1 MVLSS
6 VLNQGSRLLRSPAV
20 LGAAAGRGAFR
31 NAQQTCRAAPSPSA
45 SGAWTTVR
53 VGVHHRAFWDWS
65 GAGKGGDQ
73 GGAKGSG
80 GAAGNGG
87 RSGGGN
93 AGHDGKGKFGGSNGV
108 GEAAAEEQPPPG
120 GASAP
125 GGTSPMLVGS
135 GDQAPRPS
143 RLVGL
148 PIKWRPLFP
157 TTAYT
162 YTITN
167 PDVLTAVA
175 KSSRSGL
182 PYVAVFLRKEPE
194 WNQAAGGSDAEGAE
208 GEGGGAPAVENKEGV
223 VEGSA
228 ENAVQ
233 QTFPEVITSLDEIHE
248 VGTLAQ
254 VADIRP
260 SAMPGEVQLLLV
272 GHRRL
277 SIKEL
282 ISMGPPLEV
291 EVDHWNTGEFD
302 ADSEVIRAYCQ
313 EILSTV
319 QEVVVLN
326 PLLRERITFFS
337 ERNINVHNPFKL
349 ADLAATLSSGSPEK
363 LQAVLTEKSPEQRL
377 RLALD
382 IISKEREVLRLQQD
396 IKQQV
401 DQKMTNQKRTY
412 FLQEQLK
419 SIKKELGLEKDD
431 KEAILNK
438 FRDRRKKIKEMPK
451 EAEKAIE
458 EELEKLS
465 SLEKNSPEFN
475 GTKSYLDWLTQLPWG
490 HASVDNFDLKRAKEG
505 LDEDHYGLDDI
516 KERILEFIAV
526 GKLRG
531 GVHGRILCFVG
542 PPGVGKTSIGHSI
555 AKALNRE
562 FYRFSVGGL
571 RDVAEIKGHRRTY
584 VGSMPGKLIQCLKI
598 TGTNNP
604 VVLIDEIDKLARAH
618 DGDPASAL
626 LEVLDPSQNSAF
638 LDNYLDVPVDLSNC
652 LFICTA
658 NVLDTIPGPLKDRME
673 VIRLSGYDLPEKVAI
688 SEQYLIPKAKKDHG
702 MDKEDR
708 LGHVEIETEA
718 IEALARWY
726 AREAGVRNLS
736 KLVDKIHRKLA
747 LEMVL
752 EDQEASS
759 AKAAA
764 AKGEGEGE
772 TTPEKEGGD
781 GSAATA
787 AAETARGE
795 APPVEEE
802 GGAAE
807 EGEEKAAAVAT
818 AAAASEESEAGE
830 ATERKKWLVTTE
842 NLDKYVGKPT
852 FTSDRLYEGSSAPP
866 GVVMGLAWTAMGGSS
881 LYIEAMAIRPPS
893 SRSSSSSSS
902 SSDRGGDD
910 GDIVG
915 SGSSGGRL
923 RTTGQL
929 GDVMNESAQIA
940 YSVAR
945 ECLGRLR
952 PANALFFEKAA
963 EVHMHV
969 PEGSTPKDGPS
980 AGVTMVTALL
990 SLATG
995 TPVREDL
1002 AMTGELSL
1010 TGKVLPVGGIKEKTI
1025 AARRAGVQCLVFPQG
1040 NKRDFDELPDY
1051 LKDGLEVHFA
1061 REYGD
1066 VFEVAFGSGGSGGKH
1081 APAAD
1086 AATSTASP
1094 PPAAQ

>member
-6 VLNQGSRLLRSPAV
+6 ILNHGSRLLRSPAV
-20 LGAAAGRGAFR
+20 LNAAACRGTFR
-31 NAQQTCRAAPSPSA
+31 GQQAQRASPCAAAPA
-45 SGAWTTVR
+45 AWTTVR
-53 VGVHHRAFWDWS
+53 AVGVHHRTFWDWS
-65 GAGKGGDQ
+65 KGGDQ
-73 GGAKGSG
+73 GSSKGSG
-80 GAAGNGG
+80 GAAD
-87 RSGGGN
+87 GGGGGGSGSGIPRN
-93 AGHDGKGKFGGSNGV
+93 GKGKPGGSNGV
-108 GEAAAEEQPPPG
+108 GEAAAEEQPPSPGSG
-120 GASAP
+120 GAAAS
-125 GGTSPMLVGS
+125 SPMLVGS

-175 KSSRSGL
+175 KSSRSGF
-182 PYVAVFLRKEPE
+182 PYVAVFLRKESE
-194 WNQAAGGSDAEGAE
+194 WNQGAEADSEASGETAAAGPPEDASTAAGD
-208 GEGGGAPAVENKEGV
+208 NKDDV
-223 VEGSA
+223 VEGAA

-233 QTFPEVITSLDEIHE
+233 QTFPEVITSIDEIHA

-254 VADIRP
+254 ANHVADIRP
-260 SAMPGEVQLLLV
+260 SALPGEVQLLLV

-277 SIKEL
+277 SIKEVVSL
-282 ISMGPPLEV
+282 GPPLEV

-349 ADLAATLSSGSPEK
+349 ADLAATLSSGSPDK
-363 LQAVLTEKSPEQRL
+363 LQAVLTEQNPEQRL

-438 FRDRRKKIKEMPK
+438 FRDRRKKIKEITK

-490 HASVDNFDLKRAKEG
+490 HASVDNFDLKKAKEG

-555 AKALNRE
+555 AKALDRE

-584 VGSMPGKLIQCLKI
+584 VGSMPGKLIQCLKV

-688 SEQYLIPKAKKDHG
+688 SEQYLIPKARKDHG
-702 MDKEDR
+702 MDKDNR
-708 LGHVEIETEA
+708 LGHVEIEREA
-718 IEALARWY
+718 IETLARWY

-752 EDQEASS
+752 EDQEA
-759 AKAAA
+759 
-764 AKGEGEGE
+764 
-772 TTPEKEGGD
+772 
-781 GSAATA
+781 TA
-787 AAETARGE
+787 A
-795 APPVEEE
+795 
-802 GGAAE
+802 
-807 EGEEKAAAVAT
+807 
-818 AAAASEESEAGE
+818 AAAASEEEEEEEEEEVSTTSSRKGGDGKAAGLVVGEAGSPIVE
-830 ATERKKWLVTTE
+830 EGVVADNAAAVVPEKDGERERVAGTEPKAWVVTKE

-852 FTSDRLYEGSSAPP
+852 FTSDRLYEGASAPP

-881 LYIEAMAIRPPS
+881 LYVEAMAIRPPTDASALLS
-893 SRSSSSSSS
+893 SGV
-902 SSDRGGDD
+902 GGE
-910 GDIVG
+910 GAG
-915 SGSSGGRL
+915 SGSGSAGGRL

-945 ECLGRLR
+945 ECLGKLR
-952 PANALFFEKAA
+952 PASALFFEKAA

-969 PEGSTPKDGPS
+969 PEGATPKDGPS

-995 TPVREDL
+995 TSVREDL

-1040 NKRDFDELPDY
+1040 NKRDFEELPEY
-1051 LKDGLEVHFA
+1051 LKDGLEASPLCQRIQRRVRCCF
-1061 REYGD
+1061 RKE
-1066 VFEVAFGSGGSGGKH
+1066 SGGG
-1081 APAAD
+1081 
-1086 AATSTASP
+1086 
-1094 PPAAQ
+1094 